1 MHRSS
6 SASTRTSTTAGA
18 PPRAGATK
26 AARRAAAVLA
36 ALSVSMQAGP
46 ASASPE
52 DIFGFGAR
60 SMALGATGAA
70 SAEDYEA
77 VYANPALLS
86 LARERSLTLGL
97 AGAVFD
103 MRTETPGRGSERLP
117 YEALRGSFIGATLPV
132 PFGGVLRDR
141 VALGLGFFTPFGLV
155 VRGRILYPEKP
166 QWPLA
171 DRAQSV
177 AVQAALGIHVVS
189 GLRVGVGF
197 AALAALT
204 GDVLVASDA
213 SGRIGTVVED
223 TLVASYG
230 PIVGA
235 SWDLGQEHRI
245 GATFR
250 GELVGRFEVVINARD
265 LGQIVVPP
273 LHISGI
279 AQYDPLQVALEAARV
294 QGPWRWAAG
303 VTFKHWSAYP
313 GPAEP
318 TVRCPEETPE
328 CAALI
333 PPDPEY
339 SDTVV
344 PRVGVERVM
353 RVRRGAE
360 ASARAGYFLEPS
372 PAPEQSGEGNAFDNW
387 RSVVTLGYGLS
398 LSDPLPPVELE
409 IFSQLHL
416 LHPRTHDKEAAV
428 PADNAGAPSTES
440 RGIIVA
446 GGATARVRF

>member
-1 MHRSS
+1 VRRT
-6 SASTRTSTTAGA
+6 AS
-18 PPRAGATK
+18 
-26 AARRAAAVLA
+26 VLA
-36 ALSVSMQAGP
+36 TVALALCASP

-86 LARERSLTLGL
+86 TARDRSLTLGL

-103 MRTETPGRGSERLP
+103 MRTETPGRGSVRLP
-117 YEALRGSFIGATLPV
+117 YEALRGSFIGATLPL

-141 VALGLGFFTPFGLV
+141 VAIGLGFFTPFGLV

-166 QWPLA
+166 QWLLA

-177 AVQAALGIHVVS
+177 AVQAALGVHVVS

-230 PIVGA
+230 PIAGA
-235 SWDLGQEHRI
+235 SWDLGKDHRV

-265 LGQIVVPP
+265 LGEIVVPP

-279 AQYDPLQVALEAARV
+279 AQYDPAQVALEAARV
-294 QGPWRWAAG
+294 RGPWRWAAG
-303 VTFKHWSAYP
+303 LTFKHWSAYP
-313 GPAEP
+313 GPAEG
-318 TVRCPEETPE
+318 TVRCPVEAPG
-328 CAALI
+328 CAALV
-333 PPDPEY
+333 PPDPDY

-344 PRVGVERVM
+344 PRVGVERALPLAT
-353 RVRRGAE
+353 GAE
-360 ASARAGYFLEPS
+360 ARLRAGYFLEPS
-372 PAPEQSGEGNAFDNW
+372 PAPEQSGQGNAFDNW
-387 RSVVTLGYGLS
+387 RSVVTLGYGLA
-398 LSDPLPPVELE
+398 LAEPLPPLDLEL
-409 IFSQLHL
+409 FGQMHL
-416 LHPRTHDKEAAV
+416 LHPRTHDKDPSV
-428 PADNAGAPSTES
+428 PAGNAGAPSTES
-440 RGIIVA
+440 SGVIVA